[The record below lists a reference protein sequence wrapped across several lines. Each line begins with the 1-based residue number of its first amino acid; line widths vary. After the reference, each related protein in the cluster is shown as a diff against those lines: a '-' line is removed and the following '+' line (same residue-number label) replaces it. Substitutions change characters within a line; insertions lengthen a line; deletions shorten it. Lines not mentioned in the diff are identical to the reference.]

1 MCRALKSVDVSQFKT
16 IDEALNALEIE
27 LLDLKDIATST
38 DFSVPA
44 QADQFSRNVTFI
56 KSYYDRAEHLLREG
70 MNGAR

>member
-1 MCRALKSVDVSQFKT
+1 MCRALKSVDARQFKSVNEVL
-16 IDEALNALEIE
+16 EALETE
-27 LLDLKDIATST
+27 LLDLKGIAKDT

-56 KSYYDRAEHLLREG
+56 KSYYDRAEHLLREE